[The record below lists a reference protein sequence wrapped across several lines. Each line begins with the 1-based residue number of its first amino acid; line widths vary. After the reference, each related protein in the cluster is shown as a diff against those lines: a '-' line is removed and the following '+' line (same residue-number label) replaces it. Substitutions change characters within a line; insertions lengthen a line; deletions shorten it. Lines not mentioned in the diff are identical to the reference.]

1 MMPRHFWE
9 ELSFFHPDVTKF
21 DIKLVGDH
29 VPALRKK
36 QRQAQDQQQGQQR
49 SRIHLENIN
58 GLYHD
63 QHVTESIQSPPDTFV
78 LFNPGIGHPF
88 LKERWQPTIESLLAS
103 GKPILLSS
111 FSKVDQERDVAVLE
125 ELDANS
131 DEETTFLVP
140 PQRNPFRNLKYQV
153 DPLNLKTPIQTNA
166 HVMVVQRKPSGK

>member
-1 MMPRHFWE
+1 MPRHFWE

-21 DIKLVGDH
+21 DIKLIGDH

-36 QRQAQDQQQGQQR
+36 KRQQQEHQR

-63 QHVTESIQSPPDTFV
+63 QHVSESIQTPPDAFV

-88 LKERWQPTIESLLAS
+88 LKERWQPTVESLLAS

-111 FSKVDQERDVAVLE
+111 FSKVDQERDVAVLK
-125 ELDANS
+125 ELGGDAN
-131 DEETTFLVP
+131 EETTFLIP
-140 PQRNPFRNLKYQV
+140 PQRNPFRNLKYHV
-153 DPLNLKTPIQTNA
+153 DPLNLMTPIQTNA
-166 HVMVVQRKPSGK
+166 HVMVVQRKSSAQ